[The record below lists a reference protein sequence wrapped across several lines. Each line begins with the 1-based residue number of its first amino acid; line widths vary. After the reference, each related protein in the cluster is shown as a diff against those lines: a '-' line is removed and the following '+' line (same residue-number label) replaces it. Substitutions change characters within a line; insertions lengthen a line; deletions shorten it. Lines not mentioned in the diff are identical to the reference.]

1 MASSVSTNVTDH
13 ADPSDEVIIPWTSIA
28 WFGVLLVLP
37 FLSILTG
44 MVHDWLTIE
53 EMGHG
58 IFVPFVAGYVIW
70 VNRRKVFAPP
80 IRRSWWGFP
89 FVVWGFLQSVLG
101 TVGADYFLSRT
112 GFFVALVGVIWMM
125 CGFDVLRRLAFPLF
139 LLLFTIRIPLFIYSR
154 ITFPLQI
161 LASKLAAGGLSL
173 MGIPVL
179 REGNVLELASQR
191 LDVVE
196 ACSGIRS
203 LISLSFLAL
212 VYGWFFDR
220 KTWMRWVLLAA
231 SIPIAIVANSGRIVV
246 TGLLSEIN
254 KEFAAGAY
262 HSFEGWVIFMVDLF
276 ILIGV
281 HTILNKGYAIY
292 HARRIRHAG

>member
-1 MASSVSTNVTDH
+1 MASSVPTNVTDH
-13 ADPSDEVIIPWTSIA
+13 AEQPFETSIPWTSIV
-28 WFGVLLVLP
+28 WFAILLILP
-37 FLSILTG
+37 FLGVIAG
-44 MVHDWLTIE
+44 MVHDWFTLE

-70 VNRRKVFAPP
+70 SDRRRVFATPC
-80 IRRSWWGFP
+80 RRSWWGIP
-89 FVVWGFLQSVLG
+89 VVLWGFLQSVLG
-101 TVGADYFLSRT
+101 IVGADYFLART
-112 GFFVALVGVIWMM
+112 GFFIALVGVIWTIA
-125 CGFDVLRRLAFPLF
+125 GLQVLRRLAFPLF
-139 LLLFTIRIPLFIYSR
+139 LLLFAIRIPLFIYSR

-161 LASKLAAGGLSL
+161 LASKLAAAGLSL
-173 MGIPVL
+173 IGIPVL

-220 KTWMRWVLLAA
+220 KAWMRWVLLAA
-231 SIPIAIVANSGRIVV
+231 SVPIAIVANSGRIVI
-246 TGLLSEIN
+246 TGILSEVQ
-254 KEFAAGAY
+254 KEFATGAY

-276 ILIGV
+276 ILIALHGV
-281 HTILNKGYAIY
+281 LNKGYSIIRN
-292 HARRIRHAG
+292 RRIQHG

>member
-1 MASSVSTNVTDH
+1 MASSVSTKVTDH
-13 ADPSDEVIIPWTSIA
+13 ADPSDAVVIPWASIA
-28 WFGVLLVLP
+28 WFAVLLVLP
-37 FLSILTG
+37 FIAILTG

-70 VNRRKVFAPP
+70 VNRSKVFAPP
-80 IRRSWWGFP
+80 IRPSWWGLP
-89 FVVWGFLQSVLG
+89 VVVWGFLQSVLG

-112 GFFVALVGVIWMM
+112 GFFIAIIGAIWMM
-125 CGFDVLRRLAFPLF
+125 AGFDMLRRLAFPLF

-173 MGIPVL
+173 VGIPVL

-220 KTWMRWVLLAA
+220 KAWMRWVLLAA
-231 SIPIAIVANSGRIVV
+231 SIPIAIVANSGRIMI
-246 TGLLSEIN
+246 TGVLSEIK
-254 KEFAAGAY
+254 KEFATGAY

-276 ILIGV
+276 ILIGFHAV
-281 HTILNKGYAIY
+281 LNKGYAIY
-292 HARRIRHAG
+292 QSRRTRHAA